1 MQVSASEEKEGHYL
15 EEERK
20 EQRKGQRKEQEEK
33 HEEEQGESREL
44 PCQQEPMLEEEQ
56 RSEPSPFTC
65 SICYKICVT

>member
-1 MQVSASEEKEGHYL
+1 MQVSASKEKEGQYL

-44 PCQQEPMLEEEQ
+44 PYQQEPMLKEEQ
-56 RSEPSPFTC
+56 RREPSLFTWR
-65 SICYKICVT
+65 

>member
-1 MQVSASEEKEGHYL
+1 LQVSASKEKEGQYL

-20 EQRKGQRKEQEEK
+20 EQRKEQEEE

-56 RSEPSPFTC
+56 RREPSLFTWR
-65 SICYKICVT
+65 